1 MSNVR
6 QATNKLIELAE
17 EGVVSWES
25 LALACLRYMSED
37 EVKDLA
43 ESEGFIDLEEEE
55 FEQENEDADDAWD
68 DQNIFEK

>member
-25 LALACLRYMSED
+25 IALSCLRYMSED

-43 ESEGFIDLEEEE
+43 ESEGYIDSEEDEE
-55 FEQENEDADDAWD
+55 
-68 DQNIFEK
+68 

>member
-43 ESEGFIDLEEEE
+43 ESEGFIDPEDEEIERE
-55 FEQENEDADDAWD
+55 NQEADDAWD